1 MMLPLPLLLLMA
13 SSEGFLMTRV
23 DPGSVTVKPGDSIS
37 LLCVV
42 SAHIL
47 SHCQPNSQ
55 GVALKCFLITQVDSA
70 YEFCKWINPQ
80 EQECDFVW
88 KRAKGNITTQE
99 CHSAFSEKV
108 PVVIII
114 VNINIKI
121 IATVI
126 LASVNATTQE

>member
-1 MMLPLPLLLLMA
+1 MLGLATLLLTLLMA

-23 DPGSVTVKPGDSIS
+23 DPGSVVTVNSGDSVS

-80 EQECDFVW
+80 EQECDFEW

-99 CHSAFSEKV
+99 CHGAFTEKV
-108 PVVIII
+108 HSSFH
-114 VNINIKI
+114 NCQHKN
-121 IATVI
+121 
-126 LASVNATTQE
+126 

>member
-1 MMLPLPLLLLMA
+1 M
-13 SSEGFLMTRV
+13 
-23 DPGSVTVKPGDSIS
+23 
-37 LLCVV
+37 
-42 SAHIL
+42 
-47 SHCQPNSQ
+47 
-55 GVALKCFLITQVDSA
+55 DSA

-88 KRAKGNITTQE
+88 KRAEGNITTQE

-126 LASVNATTQE
+126 LASVNATTQEFFFSSSTQEYHGTFYEKVGVVIEIVSR

>member
-1 MMLPLPLLLLMA
+1 M
-13 SSEGFLMTRV
+13 
-23 DPGSVTVKPGDSIS
+23 
-37 LLCVV
+37 
-42 SAHIL
+42 
-47 SHCQPNSQ
+47 
-55 GVALKCFLITQVDSA
+55 DSA

-88 KRAKGNITTQE
+88 KRAEGNITTQE

-108 PVVIII
+108 PVVITM

-126 LASVNATTQE
+126 LASVNATTQECHGTFYEMVGVVIVIVSR